1 MTLYLDKKRY
11 LDGTTAPTAP
21 QSACNQR
28 ADQSFGMDSVR
39 VGLSVV
45 AGNLVTFASRVY
57 VVCGT
62 ANCLCH
68 PRREPSC
75 MKMQQAAIARAP
87 NWPLSTGDIRPL
99 SCLNTLIRQRRLR
112 LHNERA
118 DQRFGMDSCGMVN
131 CLCHPGTVL
140 REVATSGNRS
150 SAELASL
157 ERRYSSTVLLI
168 P

>member
-68 PRREPSC
+68 P
-75 MKMQQAAIARAP
+75 
-87 NWPLSTGDIRPL
+87 
-99 SCLNTLIRQRRLR
+99 
-112 LHNERA
+112 
-118 DQRFGMDSCGMVN
+118 
-131 CLCHPGTVL
+131 GTVL
-140 REVATSGNRS
+140 HEVATSGNRS

-157 ERRYSSTVLLI
+157 DRRHSSAVLI